1 MAAKQAQEQIEVI
14 AAVSKI
20 QTLVDGGLRVTLDL
34 PESAIV
40 EAAWLMV
47 CKRDGVAVK
56 AMMSKAQSS

>member
-1 MAAKQAQEQIEVI
+1 MAAKQEQIEVI
-14 AAVSKI
+14 AAVAKI

-40 EAAWLMV
+40 EVAWLMA

-56 AMMSKAQSS
+56 AIITVDE